1 MTSQPAPSGAL
12 RFDPVDLPDGHVEL
26 RAEVRAFIDAER
38 ARGTRLG
45 GDWSARYDTEF
56 SGRLGRAGFI
66 GMTWAKEY
74 GGHERSA
81 LERYIV
87 TEELL
92 SAGAPVGAHWVADR
106 QSSQLLLRFGTEEQR
121 KALLPGIARGENF
134 FCIGMS
140 EPDSGSDLA
149 SIRTTA
155 KKTDGGWLINGTKL
169 WTSAAHI
176 CHYMIALVRTAPA
189 SDDRHAGMS
198 QMIIDLKAPG
208 VIIRPIRN
216 LAGDAHFNEE
226 VFTDYFVPD
235 DRVVGEIG
243 DGWNQVVSELGY
255 ERSGPERFLSTFSVF
270 VELVRAVGPD
280 PSLRT
285 VEAFGRLAAHV
296 MTLRSMSLSV
306 AGMLQQGLLPNVEA
320 AVVKDLGTNFAK
332 ALPEVARTIIQAE
345 PDVDIGPAFEEAWI
359 EGLLYAPAF
368 TIQGGTR
375 EILRGVI
382 ARGLGLR

>member
-1 MTSQPAPSGAL
+1 MASPSAPGSAL
-12 RFDPVDLPDGHVEL
+12 RFDPVDLPDGHQEL
-26 RAEVRAFIDAER
+26 RADVRAFVAEER

-45 GDWSARYDTEF
+45 GDWSARYDPAF
-56 SGRLGRAGFI
+56 SARLGQRGYI
-66 GMTWAKEY
+66 GMTWAKKY

-121 KALLPGIARGENF
+121 QTLLPGIARGETY

-155 KKTDGGWLINGTKL
+155 KKTDDGWLINGTKL

-176 CHYMIALVRTAPA
+176 CHYMIALVRTAPP

-208 VIIRPIRN
+208 VTIRPIRN

-235 DRVVGEIG
+235 DRVVGEVG

-270 VELVRAVGPD
+270 VELVRAVGLD
-280 PSLRT
+280 PSPRA
-285 VEAFGRLAAHV
+285 VEALGRLAAHV

-306 AGMLQQGLLPNVEA
+306 AGMLQRGLMPNVEA
-320 AVVKDLGTNFAK
+320 AVVKDMGTNFAK
-332 ALPEVARTIIQAE
+332 ALPEVARTIVQAE
-345 PDVDIGPAFEEAWI
+345 PGANVGPAFEQAFA